1 MKINLISLGIITSI
15 VLLVLDLAGVVALP
29 WWVILLP
36 IILFI
41 FIPLVLLIVGATFAL
56 FFGLFFSLYITRDY
70 QKNPHKY
77 ERIVKSDGTVTY
89 RRK

>member
-1 MKINLISLGIITSI
+1 MKINLIPLGIITSI
-15 VLLVLDLAGVVALP
+15 VLLVLDLAGVIALP

-36 IILFI
+36 IFLFI

-56 FFGLFFSLYITRDY
+56 FFGMFFGLCITRDY

-77 ERIVKSDGTVTY
+77 KRIVKSDGTVTY